1 VTDIVFADVIR
12 NVSYAH
18 GALRISL
25 GRQTGDQQIEDAG
38 MLVLPIS
45 QAGHFV
51 SSLTGSLKQ
60 LETKVR
66 EAQEQQR
73 GEAAEATPAPD
84 SGDGKEL
91 HFGD

>member
-1 VTDIVFADVIR
+1 VKDVVFADVIT

-18 GALRISL
+18 GALRVSL
-25 GRQTGDQQIEDAG
+25 GRQAGDQQIEDAG
-38 MLVLPIS
+38 TLVLPIS
-45 QAGHFV
+45 QAGQFV
-51 SSLTGSLKQ
+51 SSLAGSLKQ

-73 GEAAEATPAPD
+73 AEATDATPAPE